1 MKQKH
6 TGIKASSMNSG
17 PVIFLL
23 DDYPGAGAAYSVRK
37 LDSNYSGD
45 CMEITR
51 ASDSTTQN
59 IGFDGSGDLDTA
71 AINSFCTGTT
81 CYVTVWYDQ
90 GPNGYDLSSNSG
102 DWSIY
107 ESGNVVTKNGRPAIK
122 NVDPGVNLE
131 ASGVNIAHLVGSNAF
146 YGIVVGTYQANAAD
160 IGTYYVSTS
169 SAGIYALGHG
179 YNFAAEEVFMYLGFS
194 SGSYGTSPINTGD
207 QEIIEG
213 LKVSSSQ
220 DDVYINGVQ
229 IDSGNPYSASWAPT
243 GTEDLLIGGGTIS
256 APCESIQE
264 VILYPSN
271 QNSNRANIY
280 ANVSG
285 YYY

>member
-6 TGIKASSMNSG
+6 TGVKASSMNAALPSF
-17 PVIFLL
+17 VL

-37 LDSNYSGD
+37 LDSDYTGH

-51 ASDSTTQN
+51 ASDSTAQN
-59 IGFDGSGDLDTA
+59 IGFDGNGDLNTA

-81 CYVTVWYDQ
+81 CYVTTWYDQ
-90 GPNGYDLSSNSG
+90 GPHGYDLTANSG

-107 ESGNVVTKNGRPAIK
+107 ESGNVTTKNGRPTIK
-122 NVDPGVNLE
+122 NVEPSVNLE
-131 ASGVNIAHLVGSNAF
+131 APGVNIANIVGSNAF

-160 IGTYYVSTS
+160 IGTYYVATS
-169 SAGIYALGHG
+169 SAGIFALAHG
-179 YNFAAEEVFMYLGFS
+179 YNFSQEEVFMYLGFS
-194 SGSYGTSPINTGD
+194 SGSYGTSAVNTGD

-229 IDSGNPYSASWAPT
+229 ADSGNPFSS
-243 GTEDLLIGGGTIS
+243 S
-256 APCESIQE
+256 
-264 VILYPSN
+264 
-271 QNSNRANIY
+271 
-280 ANVSG
+280 
-285 YYY
+285 